1 MIIACGSG
9 SICYLYTYYTV
20 NGAEHPTLLFDQDAV
35 YLKCYQETPKVGSEG
50 GIVMM
55 KGFDN
60 IMDGCNCGIL
70 ASYGKNH
77 LMDPI
82 GNQGGK
88 VGDRK

>member
-1 MIIACGSG
+1 LIIACGSG

-55 KGFDN
+55 KGLDN